1 MACSEGCH
9 RGLQLRRF
17 GAPRTMPTTSTAARS
32 MGSHARTAAVLA
44 VMTAARRR
52 RGPFLRGRS
61 RREVAAPCGGRSAQP
76 ASQQKQNAQL
86 TRAWWRRMEPQAATG
101 RGPAA
106 RLVEGDRREWPA
118 WRWSAIMAR
127 FTPSSARKAFA
138 VLSPYVRR
146 SHVRTLRTS
155 AAVSQQ
161 CEVTQVKVAVTS
173 PDHVGTVTAAPTGP
187 FPGS

>member
-1 MACSEGCH
+1 VACSEGCH
-9 RGLQLRRF
+9 QGLQLRRW
-17 GAPRTMPTTSTAARS
+17 GRL
-32 MGSHARTAAVLA
+32 GSCLPPVPQRGPWGCQARTARS
-44 VMTAARRR
+44 AR
-52 RGPFLRGRS
+52 GHDGGA
-61 RREVAAPCGGRSAQP
+61 AAPGPLSPRPGPAAKSPDRAAGDRPNQ

-101 RGPAA
+101 RGQRRGQRGRPPIVT
-106 RLVEGDRREWPA
+106 RL
-118 WRWSAIMAR
+118 AR
-127 FTPSSARKAFA
+127 FTPSSAWKAFA

-146 SHVRTLRTS
+146 SHIRTLRTS

-187 FPGS
+187 FPGA